1 MQKSFFMKEPIS
13 ASLKLVSLI
22 TLNQKQL
29 KDAISFAIH
38 EYLTTQ
44 KIIIL
49 VSLSTPFEEIQ
60 KMIPQEAKNKVFV
73 IDCFSNRQITQNNVI
88 FAGSPSE
95 LTNIQVGIE
104 TIEKQ
109 MPGEKVII
117 FDALNVMAV
126 YNNPNELGR
135 FFHLLTNKM
144 MLKGNTTIIL
154 NSKDATE
161 EEILSMIKSFCD
173 KSYDYSDMII
183 NSITQIMCE

>member
-1 MQKSFFMKEPIS
+1 MKEPIS